1 MTEDGIKIALTAE
14 ELELLK
20 ALAWTAGDA
29 SPAMFARNQLLSAL
43 GSGQLGPQGRE
54 KARRLGLE
62 LRRLHEELKGFLA
75 DSLPASE
82 GIELPLA
89 VEESNEGN
97 RAWAGDQSE
106 PAETTFSAP
115 TRFSFGRMAPPR
127 PANVFPGYHRSSA
140 HAPTDSDDDLEE
152 MAGKAFAISPRLG
165 SFVPPT
171 PTREDNFAPVEAE
184 QSEELER
191 IQTFPGEDSPAPVVQ
206 EAEEEVPAEPVN
218 PMPTNSFEIPK
229 IDVPG
234 LEPESPLR
242 FEGDP
247 LVDLLDQELL
257 KMVEAKV
264 PPESL
269 TPAWDP
275 GPEAENNGTVSFAP
289 SQDASIGSQNLS
301 AYSNQQG
308 GSLADKLLESVAETP
323 VLDHPEAHRSLT
335 EELVDWV
342 QDLPLPS
349 PESLKAELPTDFD
362 GPKSATENALEN
374 PPAAIDAAFETKS
387 PAANPLFLSAAID
400 PNQSEVDQDHGN
412 GIAATD
418 RDTALATD
426 SEDNGAQISDPDSEA
441 ENGDQEEE
449 STVLPRPPKIKPVEI
464 SGNSPPRKRRS

>member
-20 ALAWTAGDA
+20 ALAWTAGDS

-43 GSGQLGPQGRE
+43 GAGQLSPQGRE

-75 DSLPASE
+75 DSSPASE
-82 GIELPLA
+82 AVELPRA
-89 VEESNEGN
+89 VEESTEGN
-97 RAWAGDQSE
+97 GAWAGDPAE
-106 PAETTFSAP
+106 PAETTFSSP

-127 PANVFPGYHRSSA
+127 TSNIFPGYHRSSA
-140 HAPTDSDDDLEE
+140 HASSDSDDDLEE

-165 SFVPPT
+165 AFVPPT
-171 PTREDNFAPVEAE
+171 PISAENFAPVQAE
-184 QSEELER
+184 QSAEVETMQTPLAEE
-191 IQTFPGEDSPAPVVQ
+191 IPSPVVQ
-206 EAEEEVPAEPVN
+206 EAQEELPSEPLDPVPSS
-218 PMPTNSFEIPK
+218 SFEIPK

-257 KMVEAKV
+257 KLVEAKV
-264 PPESL
+264 PPEAL
-269 TPAWDP
+269 TSAWEP
-275 GPEAENNGTVSFAP
+275 GPEAENTGTESFAP
-289 SQDASIGSQNLS
+289 SEDSPNISE
-301 AYSNQQG
+301 
-308 GSLADKLLESVAETP
+308 SLADYSHQDGDSLAEQVLESAAETP
-323 VLDHPEAHRSLT
+323 VLDNAEIHKSLT

-362 GPKSATENALEN
+362 AP
-374 PPAAIDAAFETKS
+374 
-387 PAANPLFLSAAID
+387 NPLFLSAPSD
-400 PNQSEVDQDHGN
+400 PNQSNDHEDHGN
-412 GIAATD
+412 GIAATNG
-418 RDTALATD
+418 DTSLATD
-426 SEDNGAQISDPDSEA
+426 SEDIGAQISDPHSEA
-441 ENGDQEEE
+441 ENADQEKD